1 MDFEIT
7 YLDRLDEGQV
17 KDGSVN
23 AEHPMRKV
31 TQQVAFESSGW
42 TPERAAKVVKLFD
55 EMAET
60 WRDKD
65 FDSRVLPVM
74 DALERGGIVPGGLG
88 IELGCGTGAY
98 STLLSKYFDSLLCVD
113 ISFEM
118 LFRSSSPDGFRVR
131 GDGSNLPLESGSVD
145 GLFCINTL
153 LFPKEVDRILRKDGY
168 LVWIST
174 SGSQTPIYLSPE
186 DVLAAIGREFIGLSS
201 EAGPGTW
208 SVFRRR

>member
-1 MDFEIT
+1 MDIEIT
-7 YLDRLDEGQV
+7 YLDRLDKGQV

-42 TPERAAKVVKLFD
+42 NSERAAKVVKLFD

-60 WRDKD
+60 WKDKD
-65 FDSRVLPVM
+65 FDSRALPVM

-88 IELGCGTGAY
+88 VELGCGTGAY
-98 STLLSKYFDSLLCVD
+98 STLLSKYFDSLLCID

-118 LFRSSSPDGFRVR
+118 LVRSSSSDGFRVR
-131 GDGSNLPLESGSVD
+131 GDGSNLPLASGSVH

-153 LFPKEVDRILRKDGY
+153 LFPKEVDRILSSDGY
-168 LVWIST
+168 LLWVST
-174 SGSQTPIYLSPE
+174 SGNQTPIYLSPA
-186 DVLAAIGREFIGLSS
+186 DVLAALGSQFAGISS